1 MILTVRNLTKRF
13 KDKTAVSDISFDIKK
28 GEILGLLGPNG
39 AGKSTTIEMIL
50 GLISPTEGEISV
62 FGKDLVKN
70 RGEILSRINYSS
82 TYIQFMSRLTVRENL
97 TFFGKLY
104 NVRRLG
110 KKIAAVADELEI
122 SDLLHTL
129 FYKLSSGQKT
139 RVILAKTFLNDP
151 EFLLLDEPT
160 A

>member
-82 TYIQFMSRLTVRENL
+82 TYIQRL
-97 TFFGKLY
+97 
-104 NVRRLG
+104 
-110 KKIAAVADELEI
+110 
-122 SDLLHTL
+122 
-129 FYKLSSGQKT
+129 
-139 RVILAKTFLNDP
+139 
-151 EFLLLDEPT
+151 
-160 A
+160 